1 MTSALC
7 IYGGNAFSYHTM
19 IRQQVSG
26 SSVTIGNVTRYSNT
40 TSRHQKLACVH
51 SCDILL
57 DDVPKNCSDLFQL
70 AHERGLIRIA
80 LFHSENGDKMYFSYT
95 PREEENRP

>member
-1 MTSALC
+1 MTSALRTF
-7 IYGGNAFSYHTM
+7 GGNWYSYHTM

-26 SSVTIGNVTRYSNT
+26 SSVTIGNVTKYTTT

-57 DDVPKNCSDLFQL
+57 DDVPLNCADLFQL
-70 AHERGLIRIA
+70 AYERGLVKIA
-80 LFHSENGDKMYFSYT
+80 LLRAEDGQVREFFSYT
-95 PREEENRP
+95 PREETR

>member
-1 MTSALC
+1 MTSALR

-26 SSVTIGNVTRYSNT
+26 SSVTIGNMTHYSTT

-57 DDVPKNCSDLFQL
+57 DHVPQNCTDLFAL
-70 AHERGLIRIA
+70 AYERKLITVTRIA
-80 LFHSENGDKMYFSYT
+80 EDKIAFSFT
-95 PREEENRP
+95 PREETT